1 MQNIATLLVNYACTK
16 MIDASVLL
24 YFSFGSSLLQ
34 SRSMEQD
41 VPAVHLTFYHLAVV
55 IRDMS
60 DIYRYSDHSLLPL
73 SYSIPSDAIV
83 GILFNILHQKDEHV
97 GLQISVMRLK
107 IELSDK
113 PLFVWQEIIQ
123 SKMFIK

>member
-1 MQNIATLLVNYACTK
+1 MQNIATLLMNYACTK

-34 SRSMEQD
+34 SRSMEQA

-60 DIYRYSDHSLLPL
+60 DIYRYSDHSLLP
-73 SYSIPSDAIV
+73 S
-83 GILFNILHQKDEHV
+83 Q
-97 GLQISVMRLK
+97 
-107 IELSDK
+107 
-113 PLFVWQEIIQ
+113 PLYTQ
-123 SKMFIK
+123 

>member
-1 MQNIATLLVNYACTK
+1 

-34 SRSMEQD
+34 SRSMEQA

-60 DIYRYSDHSLLPL
+60 DIYRYSDHSLLP
-73 SYSIPSDAIV
+73 S
-83 GILFNILHQKDEHV
+83 Q
-97 GLQISVMRLK
+97 
-107 IELSDK
+107 
-113 PLFVWQEIIQ
+113 PLYTQ
-123 SKMFIK
+123 